1 MASLR
6 NTLGVDTAADTTVA
20 ERSTADRLLDATRE
34 SILSVGWKRTTLTD
48 VARRAGV
55 SRMTVYRTYPDMPSL
70 FRDLMTRE
78 WAEIVGE
85 VGSTEDMRGSWPERI
100 ASGLVGAVSALRDDE
115 LVRRIVDVDPELLLP
130 YLLTRR
136 GRSQDAVLDL
146 LTDRITAAQAEGGIR
161 DGDPVLIART
171 LVLAAHGFVL
181 SVSTMADRARTEARL
196 DQELT
201 ELIRRYLAA

>member
-1 MASLR
+1 MTSLR
-6 NTLGVDTAADTTVA
+6 NTPTI
-20 ERSTADRLLDATRE
+20 ERSGPESATGTSTADRLLDATRE
-34 SILSVGWKRTTLTD
+34 SILSVGWRRTTLTD

-78 WAEIVGE
+78 WAEVVGDLA
-85 VGSTEDMRGSWPERI
+85 STDELTGPWPERI
-100 ASGLVGAVSALRDDE
+100 AAGLVGAVSALRNDE

-146 LTDRITAAQAEGGIR
+146 LSERIARAQIDGDVR
-161 DGDPVLIART
+161 DGDPVLIARA
-171 LVLAAHGFVL
+171 LVLAAHGFLL
-181 SVSTMADRARTEARL
+181 SASTMTDRDRTEARL

-201 ELIRRYLAA
+201 ELVRRYLAA